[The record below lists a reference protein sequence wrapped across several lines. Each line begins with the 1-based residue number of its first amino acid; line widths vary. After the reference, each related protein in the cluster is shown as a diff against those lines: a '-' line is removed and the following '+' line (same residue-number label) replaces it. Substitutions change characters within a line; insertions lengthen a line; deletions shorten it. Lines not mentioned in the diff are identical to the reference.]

1 MLVFWYVNWCLF
13 FFLLFTLF
21 SFFFLAKIWLPT
33 LSLPPFQ
40 VDSIPSKKKKTR
52 LYSGTPHKPTT
63 PHTIITLTNTH
74 SHTFEQLFLGT
85 LGCPQVSRIGRS
97 KGISRACSFLLSSFL
112 LLTPLLT
119 WLGERLRSCSV
130 IFTDYED
137 RGIAAAA
144 DDGHTTSSPF
154 FDKQKKIL
162 FKQHTNHNCPPTP
175 HMI

>member
-1 MLVFWYVNWCLF
+1 MKTKAPFCLVVVADSRRVVGAVGMKQLIHKPATLSPTSNTLLYLLNLLFFVMLVFWYVDWCLF

-21 SFFFLAKIWLPT
+21 SFLFFWLKSDSPH
-33 LSLPPFQ
+33 SLYPLFRL
-40 VDSIPSKKKKTR
+40 IPYPIEGKKTR

-119 WLGERLRSCSV
+119 
-130 IFTDYED
+130 
-137 RGIAAAA
+137 
-144 DDGHTTSSPF
+144 
-154 FDKQKKIL
+154 
-162 FKQHTNHNCPPTP
+162 
-175 HMI
+175 